1 MIKQIQIF
9 LGPARVRAF
18 ILLLGITGLIS
29 LILNAVRTPNN
40 TWVTPVQTLMV
51 VIFLGGAAII
61 FGGRL
66 RREEQLRWA
75 AILAPSVGAILLGLT
90 VLPDLLL
97 PLLGAAAGWIVAGA
111 FLFRRRIP
119 KEYTDAIKYLRK
131 GEYEES
137 VKAMDGLIKD
147 EPDNENYYRFRAE
160 VFRMWGKLDR
170 AKKDYT
176 QMVEV
181 APESAVAYNGLA
193 EVYLQSGQYVEA
205 QRAGQRAYELAPD
218 EWVAAYNLGMIED
231 RLQTPDPAIEHLKL
245 ALALKVPDVRHRM
258 LIHLY
263 LARAYSRKGD
273 MDAAQLELGQ
283 MKRHKNGL
291 EEWQNLLVHPE
302 AATLRAVL
310 EADIQTAQDLIDG
323 KSDLKAIGR

>member
-1 MIKQIQIF
+1 MIKQIRIF

-29 LILNAVRTPNN
+29 LILNALGDDSVRS
-40 TWVTPVQTLMV
+40 VQTLMV
-51 VIFLGGAAII
+51 VIFLVGTAII
-61 FGGRL
+61 FGSRL
-66 RREEQLRWA
+66 RQEERLRWA
-75 AILAPSVGAILLGLT
+75 GILAPSIGAMLLGLT
-90 VLPDLLL
+90 VLSHLML
-97 PLLGAAAGWIVAGA
+97 PLLGAAVGWIVAGA

-119 KEYTDAIKYLRK
+119 KEYADAIKYLRK
-131 GEYEES
+131 GQYEES
-137 VKAMDGLIKD
+137 VKSMDGLIKE
-147 EPDNENYYRFRAE
+147 EPDNEGYYRFRAE

-176 QMVEV
+176 KMVEI

-193 EVYLQSGQYVEA
+193 EVYLQSGQYTEA

-231 RLQTPDPAIEHLKL
+231 RLKTPDTAIEHLDQ
-245 ALALKVPDVRHRM
+245 ALELKVPDVRHRL

-263 LARAYSRKGD
+263 LARAHARKGD
-273 MDAAQLELGQ
+273 LEAAQRQLDHL
-283 MKRHKNGL
+283 KRYKNGL
-291 EEWQNLLVHPE
+291 EEWQNLLEHSE

-323 KSDLKAIGR
+323 KTDLKALAR